1 MAVEELETDLGM
13 MIAALADGM
22 DDQEVADLH
31 KCSRIPLHNRVG
43 DAQIAGIPQHQDQD
57 HIQNRKQRNGEVQ
70 SMELWDNQEEAG
82 QKLVQCHNF
91 RASSCH
97 RKEDT
102 KSTNFRMNREEA
114 EAHRIPW
121 LVHLGAH
128 VLNAESSGD
137 GRRGQFG
144 EAWRTL
150 LVQWKLLRLLL
161 IDSFQPF

>member
-1 MAVEELETDLGM
+1 MVVEELETALGM
-13 MIAALADGM
+13 MIVALADGV

-43 DAQIAGIPQHQDQD
+43 DAQIEEIPQHQD
-57 HIQNRKQRNGEVQ
+57 HIQNRNQRNGEVQ
-70 SMELWDNQEEAG
+70 NTELWDTQEEAG
-82 QKLVQCHNF
+82 RELVQCHNF

-102 KSTNFRMNREEA
+102 KSTNFRMKREEA

-121 LVHLGAH
+121 LVHLGAR

-137 GRRGQFG
+137 GHRGQFG

-150 LVQWKLLRLLL
+150 LVQRKLLRLLL